1 MELRHLRYFIAV
13 AELRSVRAASEQ
25 LHVTQPA
32 ISRQIQDLEESIGA
46 ALFERTP
53 RGLKLTPA
61 GQAYL
66 AEARDILVRVD
77 AANRLAHRI
86 ATGVQGHLR
95 VGFVENAS
103 WSGLVL
109 SALHAFQQEASD
121 VALEL
126 QPMNTPEQLDAI
138 AAERLDGGFCYRFGA
153 LPDGFASLPL
163 LEQSVVLAV
172 PEHCAIG
179 SDGPV
184 RACELWGLPF
194 IAFPRHVYAAYYDR
208 LISACAERGLT
219 LDIRQEASTETA
231 ILSLVAAGV
240 GAALVNAA
248 NRERPPA
255 RVRFVEVGDLHV
267 RLPLEFCFLAQHG
280 NAALQRF
287 IDLLRAH
294 RPDGQ

>member
-32 ISRQIQDLEESIGA
+32 ISRQIQDLEEAIGA
-46 ALFERTP
+46 SLFERSP

-61 GQAYL
+61 GIAYL
-66 AEARDILVRVD
+66 REARDILARVD
-77 AANRLAHRI
+77 AANRLANRI
-86 ATGVQGHLR
+86 ASGERGRLR

-103 WSGLVL
+103 WSNVVL
-109 SALHAFQQEASD
+109 SAFNAFQQDASD
-121 VALEL
+121 IALEL
-126 QPMNTPEQLDAI
+126 QPMNTPEQFDAI

-153 LPDGFASLPL
+153 LPDGFASVPL
-163 LEQSVVLAV
+163 IEQTVVLAV
-172 PEHCAIG
+172 PEQCDIG
-179 SDGPV
+179 MQGSV
-184 RACELWGLPF
+184 KAHELKGVPF

-208 LISACAERGLT
+208 LISACAQRGLT
-219 LDIRQEASTETA
+219 LGIRQEASTETA

-255 RVRFVEVGDLHV
+255 RVRFVEVDDLDI
-267 RLPLEFCFLAQHG
+267 RLPLEFCYAAQHG

-287 IDLLRAH
+287 IGLLDTQKRTSE
-294 RPDGQ
+294 